1 MSTRRATRNTRETEQ
16 QRRHRLQQR
25 NADFNK
31 RQTQRKPDWLKQ
43 KEDGRRESLQ
53 LERQHR
59 RRRLDDG
66 EWVTNG
72 GIRFHHIENDK
83 KMPFIE
89 GISNTFGTLDSDSEP
104 ENLAPEAFPVLPSG
118 PLPEPPKVL
127 KGWSDAVKQE
137 NKPIPLPSPPSP
149 PKLVRSVGDLPPV
162 VHTPPAPVCAPKS
175 DLLRAPRKTLDPV
188 RWGDDSESDD
198 DFEPAEYS
206 PTARVFGDGAW

>member
-1 MSTRRATRNTRETEQ
+1 MSTRNATRNTRETEH
-16 QRRHRLQQR
+16 QRRHRLHQR

-31 RQTQRKPDWLKQ
+31 RQTHRKPDWLKQ
-43 KEDGRRESLQ
+43 KEDGRREAIHV
-53 LERQHR
+53 EREHR

-72 GIRFHHIENDK
+72 GIRFHHVENDK
-83 KMPFIE
+83 KKPFIE
-89 GISNTFGTLDSDSEP
+89 GISNTFGTLDGDSEP
-104 ENLAPEAFPVLPSG
+104 ENLVPEAFPVLPCG

-137 NKPIPLPSPPSP
+137 NKPTPLPPP

-162 VHTPPAPVCAPKS
+162 VHTPPAPVCTPV
-175 DLLRAPRKTLDPV
+175 LTPPPPPRKTLDPV

-198 DFEPAEYS
+198 DYEPPEFS
-206 PTARVFGDGAW
+206 PTAHVFGDGAW